1 VPMFEVQYT
10 ISGRVA
16 VDCDDE
22 KDAQEFVEC
31 AGVEALFGC
40 GRCGTAGGLSQ
51 DVRVASVTALH
62 KKSVRRHR
70 TKHTPQ

>member
-1 VPMFEVQYT
+1 MPMFEVHYT

-31 AGVEALFGC
+31 ASTETLLGR

-51 DVRVASVTALH
+51 DVRVAAVTALH

-70 TKHTPQ
+70 STHAQQ